1 MGGRRG
7 GGVYIDEWSGVGAR
21 GGGGGYSVH
30 ECR

>member
-1 MGGRRG
+1 MGGGRR

-21 GGGGGYSVH
+21 GGYSVH